1 MAAARDGRPTTVTE
15 LEIEGGAFCS
25 GADHGVIS
33 LARARLCCGVV
44 LLLGLLAAW
53 GPQAHA
59 AGSDVLVVGDSLAVA
74 TEPYLRPLLAD
85 RNLVST
91 VRNGITTPVG
101 MHMLRIALRG
111 LTPKAVVVS
120 LGTND
125 GGNPQRFAD
134 RVRRMMQTVPL
145 DTCVV
150 WSTIIRPP
158 RKGPY
163 RGLNRV
169 LHLAKRRDPRIV
181 IVDWEHAVTDG
192 AVVLPDGL
200 HADAAGYRYRS
211 EMIAHAVEAGCLSRG
226 LPTG

>member
-1 MAAARDGRPTTVTE
+1 M
-15 LEIEGGAFCS
+15 
-25 GADHGVIS
+25 S
-33 LARARLCCGVV
+33 LFRARLCCGVV
-44 LLLGLLAAW
+44 LLFGLLAAW
-53 GPQAHA
+53 APRASA

-85 RNLVST
+85 SNLVSS

-111 LTPKAVVVS
+111 LAPKAVVVS
-120 LGTND
+120 LGSND
-125 GGNPQRFAD
+125 GGNPQRFAN
-134 RVRRMMQTVPL
+134 RLRRMMQTIPL

-169 LHLAKRRDPRIV
+169 LHHAKRRDPRIV
-181 IVDWEHAVTDG
+181 LVDWEHAVTEG
-192 AVVLPDGL
+192 IVALPDGL
-200 HADAAGYRYRS
+200 HADEAGYRYRS
-211 EMIAHAVEAGCLSRG
+211 EMIAGAVEAGCSARG
-226 LPTG
+226 LISG